1 MKRVNLEKE
10 HEWRERFKEFNN
22 SNLSIAAFCRA
33 KGISDRQFYKWREK
47 LNLRPN
53 KNSSNSLRKVS
64 SDIVPQKFIELKDQS
79 STSSG
84 VWFDFGNG
92 AHLMIDKGFDSHTLQ
107 QIISTLKS
115 C

>member
-1 MKRVNLEKE
+1 MTTLNSEKE

-22 SNLSIAAFCRA
+22 SNLSIKEFCES
-33 KGISDRQFYKWREK
+33 KGISTRPFYRWRK
-47 LNLRPN
+47 RLGLSPG
-53 KNSSNSLRKVS
+53 KVS
-64 SDIVPQKFIELKDQS
+64 NEIVPQNFIELKDQS

-92 AHLMIDKGFDSHTLQ
+92 AHLMIDKGFDSHTLHQ
-107 QIISTLKS
+107 LISTLKS